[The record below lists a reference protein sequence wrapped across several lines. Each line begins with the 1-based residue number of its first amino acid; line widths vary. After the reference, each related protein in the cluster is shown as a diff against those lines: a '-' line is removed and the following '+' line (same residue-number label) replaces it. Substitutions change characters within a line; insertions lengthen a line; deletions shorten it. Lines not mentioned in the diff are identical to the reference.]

1 MKYKFVASVIFSLFE
16 TVHVNNNL
24 DWDWKI
30 DHNISLLNWNL
41 KEIWQYKDLLVRFVR
56 RDLIANY
63 QQTILGPFW
72 ILLQPVLTTITYY
85 IIFGKIAKISTEG
98 VPPLLFYLPG
108 IIIWSYFSDCLNST
122 MYTFLQNST
131 LFSKAYFPR
140 LIVPLSNIISHTVRM
155 LVQLALFVVIY
166 VVYIAINHSAHISI
180 SIILLPF
187 LLLLTAAFALGTGL
201 IISVITA
208 RYRDLDYA
216 LQFIIRLFMFATPV
230 VYPASIV
237 PAQFKTLFWLNPL
250 TPAIETF
257 RTGFFS
263 SNTFQLQPLVLAT
276 VITILILFAG
286 MALFKKLETK
296 LMDII

>member
-1 MKYKFVASVIFSLFE
+1 MD
-16 TVHVNNNL
+16 NNL
-24 DWDWKI
+24 QWDWKI
-30 DHNISLLNWNL
+30 DHKISLLKWNVR
-41 KEIWQYKDLLVRFVR
+41 EIWQYKDLLLRFVR
-56 RDLIANY
+56 RDLTANY

-98 VPPLLFYLPG
+98 IPPLLFYLPG

-131 LFSKAYFPR
+131 LFSKVYFPR

-155 LVQLALFVVIY
+155 LVQLVLFVIIY
-166 VVYIAINHSAHISI
+166 IVFAAVNHSAHISA

-187 LLLLTAAFALGTGL
+187 LLLLTAAFALGAGL

-230 VYPASIV
+230 IYPASIV
-237 PAQFKTLFWLNPL
+237 PENLKTIFWLNPL

-263 SNTFQLQPLVLAT
+263 TNTLQLQSLLIAS
-276 VITILILFAG
+276 VITIILLITGL
-286 MALFKKLETK
+286 ALFKKLETK
-296 LMDII
+296 LIDII

>member
-1 MKYKFVASVIFSLFE
+1 M
-16 TVHVNNNL
+16 NNNL
-24 DWDWKI
+24 QWDWKI
-30 DHNISLLNWNL
+30 DHKIGLFKWDL
-41 KEIWQYKDLLVRFVR
+41 KEIWQYKDLLLRFVR

-72 ILLQPVLTTITYY
+72 ILLQPILTTITYY

-98 VPPLLFYLPG
+98 IPPLLFYLPG

-122 MYTFLQNST
+122 MYTFLHHST
-131 LFSKAYFPR
+131 LFSKVYFPR

-155 LVQLALFVVIY
+155 LVQLVLFVVIY
-166 VVYIAINHSAHISI
+166 VAFIAADHSVHISA
-180 SIILLPF
+180 SIILVPF
-187 LLLLTAAFALGTGL
+187 LLLLTAAFALGAGL

-230 VYPASIV
+230 IYPASIV
-237 PAQFKTLFWLNPL
+237 PGNLKTIFWLNPL

-263 SNTFQLQPLVLAT
+263 SNTLQLQPLLVAT
-276 VITILILFAG
+276 AITIILLITGL
-286 MALFKKLETK
+286 ALFKKLETK

>member
-1 MKYKFVASVIFSLFE
+1 MS
-16 TVHVNNNL
+16 NNL
-24 DWDWKI
+24 QWDWKI
-30 DHNISLLNWNL
+30 DHKISLFKWDL
-41 KEIWQYKDLLVRFVR
+41 KEIWQYKDLLLRFVR

-98 VPPLLFYLPG
+98 IPPLLFYLPG

-122 MYTFLQNST
+122 MYTFLHNST
-131 LFSKAYFPR
+131 LFSKVYFPR

-155 LVQLALFVVIY
+155 LVQLVLFVAI
-166 VVYIAINHSAHISI
+166 YIAFIAVDNSAHISA
-180 SIILLPF
+180 SLILMPF
-187 LLLLTAAFALGTGL
+187 LLLLTAAFALGAGL
-201 IISVITA
+201 IVSVITA

-230 VYPASIV
+230 IYPASIV
-237 PAQFKTLFWLNPL
+237 PENLKTIFWLNPL

-263 SNTFQLQPLVLAT
+263 TNTLQLQPLLVAT
-276 VITILILFAG
+276 AITIILLITGL
-286 MALFKKLETK
+286 ALLKKLETK